1 MPCKRDRHDIKRI
14 ETVANSALLILG
26 VSRASN
32 EVHVASQYL
41 MEADKRF
48 VRTIVEA
55 LHRVPFTELTRPLY
69 HFTDMDGLKGILQTR
84 SLWASLAMALE
95 DISEIKYALEC
106 SKRIIEHSKASSDSS
121 FFDEIIPLLNLEN
134 SRIIDTLGMKTYI
147 VSLRSN
153 VDASAHWEKYGRAGK
168 GFAIAFALKHLV
180 IPGVLPLPVLYDP
193 AAQDNLIHEFIE
205 SNMKL
210 FCELKQKCPRQE
222 LLLLRQRAIQ
232 FTAFGLW
239 TLAPV
244 IKNSSYIDEQ
254 EWRLIVVDLDH
265 VQVQYGKGLSN
276 EVRVRRYNNRNIPY
290 KLLKYD
296 ALPIVGLELGPNTE
310 VTENDAILKQLL
322 KNATFGFDVPIT
334 RSQLPVGYKSG

>member
-1 MPCKRDRHDIKRI
+1 M
-14 ETVANSALLILG
+14 
-26 VSRASN
+26 ASK
-32 EVHVASQYL
+32 YL
-41 MEADKRF
+41 VEADERF

-69 HFTDMDGLKGILQTR
+69 HFTDMAGLKGILQTR

-106 SKRIIEHSKASSDSS
+106 SKRIIEHHKASSDSS
-121 FFDEIIPLLNLEN
+121 LFDEIIPLLNPEN

-193 AAQDNLIHEFIE
+193 AAQDKLIHDFIE

-210 FCELKQKCPRQE
+210 FCELQQECPRQD
-222 LLLLRQRAIQ
+222 LLLLRQRAVQ

-244 IKNSSYIDEQ
+244 LKNSSYIEEQ
-254 EWRLIVVDLDH
+254 EWRLIVVDLEH
-265 VQVQYGKGLSN
+265 VQAQYGKGLSR
-276 EVRVRRYNNRNIPY
+276 EVRVRRYNNRDIPY
-290 KLLKYD
+290 KVLQYD
-296 ALPIVGLELGPNTE
+296 ALPIVGLELGPNAE
-310 VTENDAILKQLL
+310 VTENDAILLKQLL
-322 KNATFGFDVPIT
+322 KNATSCFDVPIT
-334 RSQLPVGYKSG
+334 RSQVPVGCKSG